1 MSPEQLQGKTADTRS
16 DLFSFGCVLYETLT
30 GKRAFEGQSAASVI
44 AAILE
49 REPAPLEI
57 ARPLDRVVRRSLA
70 KDPDQRFQT
79 ARDLKAA
86 LHWALEQ
93 PPAAAGSRRSSGLI
107 WAVVAVLAAI
117 GIAGWAAFWR
127 ATRPADRPLARLS
140 VDLGPDAVAGQ
151 FTTVDI
157 SPDGTRLVFP
167 IKGPDRK
174 QVLAT
179 RLLSETKPTPLS
191 GTEAG
196 RDPFFSP
203 DGKWIGFFAD
213 GKLKK
218 ISVQGGAPIVLC
230 DAASPRG
237 GSWGEDANI
246 VAALGTGNAL
256 SRVPVD
262 GGTPQRITKLQE
274 GAISHRWPQSLR
286 EGAAVLFT
294 LCTSSVSC
302 EDGSIAA
309 VSLKSGETKV
319 LLRGGYFG
327 RYLTAR
333 GVTGH
338 LLYVHEGVLFGVPF
352 DAERLE
358 LRGAAVPLLENLAAD
373 PSSGAGQFSFSATGN
388 LVYRAGKA
396 RAQSWPVSW
405 LYSSGK
411 TESLIP
417 TPGFYMTPRF
427 SPDGRRLSLVQIA
440 GGDQGIF
447 VYDLQRDTMSRLAL
461 NTQRP
466 AYPTWSPDGKH
477 IVFRFSSAGGF
488 SLGWIRADGAGDP
501 QGLLNR
507 RAILNP
513 YSFFSD
519 GRRLAY
525 WERDVDNA
533 DNLWTMALDVGDP
546 DHPKP
551 GAPGAFPA
559 HVLQ

>member
-1 MSPEQLQGKTADTRS
+1 
-16 DLFSFGCVLYETLT
+16 
-30 GKRAFEGQSAASVI
+30 
-44 AAILE
+44 
-49 REPAPLEI
+49 
-57 ARPLDRVVRRSLA
+57 
-70 KDPDQRFQT
+70 
-79 ARDLKAA
+79 
-86 LHWALEQ
+86 
-93 PPAAAGSRRSSGLI
+93 
-107 WAVVAVLAAI
+107 
-117 GIAGWAAFWR
+117 
-127 ATRPADRPLARLS
+127 
-140 VDLGPDAVAGQ
+140 
-151 FTTVDI
+151 
-157 SPDGTRLVFP
+157 
-167 IKGPDRK
+167 
-174 QVLAT
+174 
-179 RLLSETKPTPLS
+179 
-191 GTEAG
+191 
-196 RDPFFSP
+196 
-203 DGKWIGFFAD
+203 
-213 GKLKK
+213 
-218 ISVQGGAPIVLC
+218 
-230 DAASPRG
+230 
-237 GSWGEDANI
+237 
-246 VAALGTGNAL
+246 
-256 SRVPVD
+256 
-262 GGTPQRITKLQE
+262 
-274 GAISHRWPQSLR
+274 
-286 EGAAVLFT
+286 
-294 LCTSSVSC
+294 
-302 EDGSIAA
+302 

-358 LRGAAVPLLENLAAD
+358 LRGAAVPLLENLTAD

-411 TESLIP
+411 TEPLIP

-427 SPDGRRLSLVQIA
+427 SPDGRRLSLVKIA

-447 VYDLQRDTMSRLAL
+447 VYDLQRDTMSRLAI

-507 RAILNP
+507 KAILNP

-525 WERDVDNA
+525 WERDADNA
-533 DNLWTMALDVGDP
+533 DDLWTMALDVGDP

-551 GAPGAFPA
+551 GTPELFLRTYSNEPAISPDGHWVAYSSIDSGRHDVYVRPFPGPGGKWQISSAGGELPIWSRNGRELFFENLDNQIMVTDYEVRSGSFVPGKPRLWADQQLHDLGVVMNYDLAPDGQRFAIFPELRAPEEMGNVHIAFLENFFDELRRRAPTGK
-559 HVLQ
+559 